1 MPPRMNR
8 RGSAALTMLDS
19 QSLEPRLES
28 VLASV
33 NPPSEDAA
41 YQVVDAVTTAAIWRS
56 HQVVLEKISRAC
68 GAQQTTLG
76 LVRLM
81 AMTNEFLDR
90 DHPDGGPTTASLE
103 GDEPVPCH
111 IDVRARGRVG
121 THCWTL
127 TQPDGDGFS
136 DDTISDGDASCVST
150 SGGTVTGERS
160 STNKRQSR
168 GVEGSGS
175 FETLADLPL
184 PAAINIKKGVNR
196 GRSMSRHGS
205 GMMTTPTS
213 EGPSTARSQA
223 SSAKSVVHPAM
234 ARLFDMADRRDVG
247 WLNVTDL
254 QARVFLE
261 YHGHKQWA
269 NPAFIRATLVTLDIS
284 KGGNEPINR
293 HHFVRFLLFLMRKD
307 PLMEFA
313 ARPIP
318 PDKWSIGVPEQ
329 ARELAEILKEIA
341 SRSRTKPV
349 AARRRLNRALT
360 SKQVLGQQNAPAA
373 QVSTAAGGEDGT
385 TGDAFVKG
393 LDRSSHQVSPQVNV
407 RDRVGYRRPSTSPA
421 GVVAFSQRQHQHQQ
435 QKGGKRGRLSGG
447 GGGGGG
453 GGVEKGLEAFLHL
466 DYTVQASLV
475 ETVANVRPGVTV
487 QEMGFPEEGGVD
499 GSGEPEVIRMKAG
512 PADLQLPGRLSRSA
526 YKALS
531 RSRTARELP
540 MGLDRSP
547 TASTAVG
554 TDGTNGTARLG
565 GAGMNHPLKN
575 GVARIRRPSTA
586 PMGLHG
592 FFGSD
597 EGPDP
602 RLLGGS
608 KASTGYDGDEGRD
621 NDDRDFDGGH
631 GRRLSASVSDNALL
645 SSLRSRGGTG
655 PDGGDD
661 QGGVPPI
668 FAGEDIGSSS
678 IPGGGS
684 GLKPHALIPR
694 GARPASHASGATRA
708 RVSSPGLGVRGEKRG
723 GRAVAAW

>member
-1 MPPRMNR
+1 
-8 RGSAALTMLDS
+8 MLDS
-19 QSLEPRLES
+19 QSLVPRLES
-28 VLASV
+28 VVSSV

-56 HQVVLEKISRAC
+56 HQAVLEKISRAC

-90 DHPDGGPTTASLE
+90 DHPDGGPNTASLE

-121 THCWTL
+121 TNCWTL

-184 PAAINIKKGVNR
+184 PAAINIKKGINR

-234 ARLFDMADRRDVG
+234 AMLFDMADRRDVG
-247 WLNVTDL
+247 WLN
-254 QARVFLE
+254 VFLE

-373 QVSTAAGGEDGT
+373 QVSTAAGGEDGA
-385 TGDAFVKG
+385 TGDAFAKG

-407 RDRVGYRRPSTSPA
+407 RDCVGYRRPSTSPA
-421 GVVAFSQRQHQHQQ
+421 GVGASSQRQHQHQQ

-447 GGGGGG
+447 EGG
-453 GGVEKGLEAFLHL
+453 GGVEKGLGAFLHL

-512 PADLQLPGRLSRSA
+512 PADLQIPGRLSRSA
-526 YKALS
+526 YKGWMKA
-531 RSRTARELP
+531 
-540 MGLDRSP
+540 P
-547 TASTAVG
+547 TPDCSVG
-554 TDGTNGTARLG
+554 
-565 GAGMNHPLKN
+565 
-575 GVARIRRPSTA
+575 
-586 PMGLHG
+586 
-592 FFGSD
+592 
-597 EGPDP
+597 P
-602 RLLGGS
+602 RLLPITMETKGVTTTV
-608 KASTGYDGDEGRD
+608 ATSTV
-621 NDDRDFDGGH
+621 
-631 GRRLSASVSDNALL
+631 AMV
-645 SSLRSRGGTG
+645 
-655 PDGGDD
+655 
-661 QGGVPPI
+661 
-668 FAGEDIGSSS
+668 EDS
-678 IPGGGS
+678 
-684 GLKPHALIPR
+684 
-694 GARPASHASGATRA
+694 ARPFPTTHYRRA
-708 RVSSPGLGVRGEKRG
+708 
-723 GRAVAAW
+723 